1 MVYFK
6 KRWYTI
12 HGIFEMLFMIYNII
26 FSDIFQTLNH
36 LNFPSLADQ
45 DLNKETFKLKLE
57 TLLKKKLM
65 YFQ

>member
-1 MVYFK
+1 
-6 KRWYTI
+6 
-12 HGIFEMLFMIYNII
+12 MLFMIYNII
-26 FSDIFQTLNH
+26 FFDIFQTLNH